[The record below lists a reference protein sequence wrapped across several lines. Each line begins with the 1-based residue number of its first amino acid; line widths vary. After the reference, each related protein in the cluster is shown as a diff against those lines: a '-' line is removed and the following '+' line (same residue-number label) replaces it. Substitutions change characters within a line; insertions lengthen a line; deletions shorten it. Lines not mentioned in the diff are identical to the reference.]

1 MDSKFEV
8 VNSLDP
14 KCLELEALGYTL
26 VGQSWGAH
34 LRLIDPIDLSTYSE
48 KISNL
53 TAIGYRIEPLP
64 LAAAH
69 AVLEL
74 ELLNNPDYPYTP
86 ATSHVPPTYE
96 SVLSLWKP
104 RNWIFGAFKEIQLIG
119 VVATSKREKEVS
131 IDFASVRKEY
141 REMGVGSAISSLA
154 IITCANLGERLFSTG
169 GAAVN
174 EASQATVRNLG
185 FVVDEQWRS
194 YERPN

>member
-14 KCLELEALGYTL
+14 KCLELEALGYTI
-26 VGQSWGAH
+26 VGESWGAH
-34 LRLIDPIDLSTYSE
+34 LRLIDPINLSKYSE
-48 KISNL
+48 RISNL
-53 TAIGYRIEPLP
+53 TTVGYRVEPLS
-64 LAAAH
+64 LAAAQ

-74 ELLNNPDYPYTP
+74 ELLNNPDYPYTH
-86 ATSHVPPTYE
+86 ATAHAPPTYE
-96 SVLSLWKP
+96 TIAALWQP
-104 RNWIFGAFKEIQLIG
+104 GNWIFGAFKESQLIG
-119 VVATSKREKEVS
+119 VIAASKREKEVN
-131 IDFASVRKEY
+131 IDFASVRKDH
-141 REMGVGSAISSLA
+141 RGLGVGSAISSLA

-174 EASQATVRNLG
+174 EASQSTVRSLG

>member
-14 KCLELEALGYTL
+14 KCLELETLGYTL
-26 VGQSWGAH
+26 VGKSWGAH
-34 LRLIDPIDLSTYSE
+34 LRLSDPIDLSKYSE

-53 TAIGYRIEPLP
+53 TAIGYRVEPLP
-64 LAAAH
+64 PATAQ

-74 ELLNNPDYPYTP
+74 ELLNNLDYPYTP
-86 ATSHVPPTYE
+86 ATSHALPTYE
-96 SVLSLWKP
+96 TVMNLWKP
-104 RNWIFGAFKEIQLIG
+104 GKRIFGAFKESQLIG
-119 VVATSKREKEVS
+119 VVAASKREKEVN
-131 IDFASVRKEY
+131 IDFAIVRKEH

-154 IITCANLGERLFSTG
+154 IITYANLGERLFSTG

-174 EASQATVRNLG
+174 AASQATVKNLG

>member
-1 MDSKFEV
+1 MDSQFKV

-26 VGQSWGAH
+26 VGESWGAH
-34 LRLIDPIDLSTYSE
+34 LRLIDPIDLRKYSE
-48 KISNL
+48 KIADL
-53 TAIGYRIEPLP
+53 TAIGYRIEPLSISS
-64 LAAAH
+64 AQ

-86 ATSHVPPTYE
+86 ATAHAPPTFE
-96 SVLSLWKP
+96 TIAALWQP
-104 RNWIFGAFKEIQLIG
+104 GNWIFGAFKEAQLIG
-119 VVATSKREKEVS
+119 VVAASKREKEVN
-131 IDFASVRKEY
+131 IDFASVRKEH
-141 REMGVGSAISSLA
+141 RGLGVGSAISSLA

-174 EASQATVRNLG
+174 EASQATVRSLG

-194 YERPN
+194 YERPL

>member
-1 MDSKFEV
+1 MDSRFKV
-8 VNSLDP
+8 LNSLDP
-14 KCLELEALGYTL
+14 KCLELEALGYT
-26 VGQSWGAH
+26 VIGKSWGAH

-53 TAIGYRIEPLP
+53 TAIGYRVESLL
-64 LAAAH
+64 LAAAQ

-74 ELLNNPDYPYTP
+74 ELINNPDYPYTP
-86 ATSHVPPTYE
+86 ATSHAPPTFE
-96 SVLSLWKP
+96 TVASLWEP
-104 RNWIFGAFKEIQLIG
+104 GNWIFGAFKDAQLIG
-119 VVATSKREKEVS
+119 VVAASKREMEVN
-131 IDFASVRKEY
+131 IDFASVRKED
-141 REMGVGSAISSLA
+141 RGLGVGSAISSLA

>member
-1 MDSKFEV
+1 MDSKFKI

-14 KCLELEALGYTL
+14 KCIELEALGYTV
-26 VGQSWGAH
+26 VGKSWGAH
-34 LRLIDPIDLSTYSE
+34 LRLIDPFDLNSYSE

-53 TAIGYRIEPLP
+53 TAIGYRVEPLP
-64 LAAAH
+64 LAAAQ

-86 ATSHVPPTYE
+86 ATCHALPTYK
-96 SVLSLWKP
+96 SVMNLWQP
-104 RNWIFGAFKEIQLIG
+104 GNWVFGAFKESQLIG
-119 VVATSKREKEVS
+119 VVAASKGEKEVN
-131 IDFASVRKEY
+131 IDFASVRKDH
-141 REMGVGSAISSLA
+141 RGLGVGSAISSLA

-174 EASQATVRNLG
+174 EASQATVRSLG

-194 YERPN
+194 YESPH